1 MHNGNYSKSGKP
13 NYMLPVYHEIS
24 SMTWG
29 IVGCGAIGQKVAQ
42 IASAF
47 GAKVIV
53 YTRSDSQ
60 GYESVDIDE
69 LCSRADIITLHVPL
83 SEETKHLINA
93 SRLKLM
99 KKNAVLVNVARGAV
113 VDEAAVAEAVIQGK
127 LGGIGIDVYDGE
139 PIAVNSPYTRL
150 YGMNNVILT
159 PHMAWGSYESRIRA
173 VEMVKENIEAF
184 VSGKD
189 LNRIV

>member
-1 MHNGNYSKSGKP
+1 
-13 NYMLPVYHEIS
+13 
-24 SMTWG
+24 MTWG

-159 PHMAWGSYESRIRA
+159 PHMAWCSYESRIRA